1 MDLTRARINYNSTEA
16 NLKTTMESRYNQ
28 LLQLEN
34 QISSLENQ
42 KETLRRSIDTMRTMY
57 EAGMQPR
64 TALEEVLQN
73 KRTIEDSLLSLKVS
87 HSQLRELFEKPYLAP
102 EYMVSE

>member
-1 MDLTRARINYNSTEA
+1 
-16 NLKTTMESRYNQ
+16 MESRYNQ

-34 QISSLENQ
+34 QIASLESQ
-42 KETLRRSIDTMRTMY
+42 EETLRRNIDTVRTLY
-57 EAGMQPR
+57 EAGVQPR
-64 TALEEVLQN
+64 SALEEVLQN
-73 KRTIEDSLLSLKVS
+73 WQSLKDSLLSLKVS